1 MKYDLA
7 ETGKRIREVRKM
19 NGLTQEEFSEKLYM
33 TVSHI
38 GKIEQG
44 IRGASIELLV
54 DISCQFNVSLDY
66 LVLGKSGCDMA
77 ESKAVIRSVIDGN
90 KRAAFI
96 ETYICNQMYRVRG
109 ACRRIKRMAWPH

>member
-1 MKYDLA
+1 MKYDLV
-7 ETGKRIREVRKM
+7 EIGKRIKKVRIM
-19 NGLTQEEFSEKLYM
+19 NGLTQEQFSEKLYM

-77 ESKAVIRSVIDGN
+77 ESKAVIRSVIDVLTE
-90 KRAAFI
+90 I
-96 ETYICNQMYRVRG
+96 ES
-109 ACRRIKRMAWPH
+109 KL

>member
-77 ESKAVIRSVIDGN
+77 ESKVVIRSVID
-90 KRAAFI
+90 ALTEI
-96 ETYICNQMYRVRG
+96 ES
-109 ACRRIKRMAWPH
+109 KL